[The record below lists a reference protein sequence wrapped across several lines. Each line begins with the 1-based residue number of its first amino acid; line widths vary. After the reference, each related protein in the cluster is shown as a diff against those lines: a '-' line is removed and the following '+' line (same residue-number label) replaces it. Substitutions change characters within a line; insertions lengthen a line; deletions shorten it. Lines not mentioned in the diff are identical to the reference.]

1 MKVSAIA
8 RPDEMELV
16 ESAVANLL
24 VGDDAVD
31 GAHCFMFFNTMSNK
45 RLTPERMHIIT
56 SSAPQSAILWIKKEN
71 EEGA

>member
-1 MKVSAIA
+1 
-8 RPDEMELV
+8 
-16 ESAVANLL
+16 LL